1 MYAQRDRE
9 KERECVCVCEREA
22 STHTHSLIHVLR
34 LYLLLCV
41 GETLLFEP
49 GATQVAGNGFTVVG
63 AHTDSPCLK
72 VRAPLADI
80 HTHAFALICA
90 FGRV

>member
-1 MYAQRDRE
+1 
-9 KERECVCVCEREA
+9 VCEREA